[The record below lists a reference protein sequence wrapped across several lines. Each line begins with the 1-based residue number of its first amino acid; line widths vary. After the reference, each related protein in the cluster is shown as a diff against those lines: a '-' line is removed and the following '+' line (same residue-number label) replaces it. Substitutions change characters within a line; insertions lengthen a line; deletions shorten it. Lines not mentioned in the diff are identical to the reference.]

1 MPFTEFSDNPYPH
14 AALIQGML
22 DASIHGIILLKPVRE
37 EDGSITDFSIEIA
50 NAAIEQ
56 QLGFKIDDS
65 NHPTL
70 QTFFPNNTKYG
81 FTQTYIEA
89 LETRER
95 QHRELYYEDERLQGW
110 FEIGVSPLDGFVV
123 VTFVNITETKRYQ
136 QRIEES
142 ATQLKAIM
150 DIAQSGI
157 FVFVPERDTKGIVID
172 FRFSVANPSFAAYV
186 GQTPEAIIGDLG
198 SKWFP
203 SYKTNGLFD
212 LYYETYATDKT
223 NRFDFHYDDD
233 GIDVW
238 LDIMSTKLG
247 DGVLVTFTDY
257 TPVKKLQLQLESS
270 VQDLERSNQS
280 LEEFAYAASHDLQEP
295 LRKIY
300 FFSNRLKSN
309 YAAALGEEGA
319 SMLERMEVASR
330 RMRTLIDD
338 LLSFSKVSAEST
350 RTEEV
355 DLTTLIQEILSDL
368 ETAVQEKGAKINME
382 SLPLVNGDPAQLR
395 QLFQN
400 IIGNALKYSRDG
412 VTPEIDIS
420 SIKIKGRDAGS
431 IIPQKDT
438 NQDFY
443 QIRIIDNGVG
453 FEQEYARKIFQLFQ
467 RLHGRAEYE
476 GTGIGLAIVQKVIEN
491 HKGYIWAEGRPQE
504 GATFEILLPA

>member
-1 MPFTEFSDNPYPH
+1 MPFNQASEKQYRH

-22 DASIHGIILLKPVRE
+22 DASIHGIVLLKPVRDT
-37 EDGSITDFSIEIA
+37 DGTITDFTIEIA

-56 QLGFKIDDS
+56 QIGFKIDDTTRPLL
-65 NHPTL
+65 NTY
-70 QTFFPNNTKYG
+70 FPNNTRHG

-89 LETRER
+89 LESGER
-95 QHRELYYEDERLQGW
+95 QHRELYYEDEKLQGW

-123 VTFVNITETKRYQ
+123 VTFVNITEAKHYQ

-157 FVFVPERDTKGIVID
+157 FVFVPERDATGVVVD
-172 FRFSVANPSFAAYV
+172 FRFLVANPSFAAYV
-186 GQTPEAIIGDLG
+186 GQTPETLIGDLA

-203 SYKTNGLFD
+203 GYKTNRLFD
-212 LYYETYATDKT
+212 LYYETYATGRT
-223 NRFDFHYDDD
+223 NRFDFHYDAD

-247 DGVLVTFTDY
+247 NGVLVTFTDY
-257 TPVKKLQLQLESS
+257 TPVKKLQLELGAL
-270 VQDLERSNQS
+270 VQDLQRSNQS

-295 LRKIY
+295 LRKIH
-300 FFSNRLKSN
+300 FFSNRLKST
-309 YAAALGEEGA
+309 YESALGEEGA
-319 SMLERMEVASR
+319 AMLERMEVASR

-338 LLSFSKVSAEST
+338 LLAFSKVSAEST
-350 RTEEV
+350 HTEDI
-355 DLTTLIQEILSDL
+355 DLYRLIQGILSDL
-368 ETAVQEKGAKINME
+368 ETGIQEKGARITIEK
-382 SLPLVNGDPAQLR
+382 LPRLNGDEAQLR

-400 IIGNALKYSRDG
+400 VIGNALKYSREG
-412 VTPEIDIS
+412 VPPEVNIS
-420 SIKIKGRDAGS
+420 SAIVKGRDAGS
-431 IIPQKDT
+431 SLPQKDANKT
-438 NQDFY
+438 Y
-443 QIRIIDNGVG
+443 HQIIVNDNGVG

-467 RLHGRAEYE
+467 RLHGRSEYE

-491 HKGYIWAEGRPQE
+491 HKGHIRAEGRPGQ